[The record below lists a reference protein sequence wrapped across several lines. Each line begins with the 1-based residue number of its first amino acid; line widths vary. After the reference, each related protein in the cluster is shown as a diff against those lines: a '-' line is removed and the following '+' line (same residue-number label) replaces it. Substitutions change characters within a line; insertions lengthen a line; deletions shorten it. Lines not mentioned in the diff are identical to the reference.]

1 MANEVTTTE
10 KKVPM
15 IAYLGNEAVKA
26 NITNAIG
33 EKDTQAFI
41 SSLVSAVTTNPEL
54 AKCTNS
60 SLLSAALLGHSL
72 KLPQSPQLGMFFFV
86 PYKGKN
92 GATEAQFQISYRGL
106 LNLAQ
111 RSGQYKKIHVTDI
124 REGELKSYDPIEDT
138 YEFEAVKDMAQR
150 LKLPV
155 VGYYGYYELLNG
167 YRETLYWSREKME
180 AHAKKY
186 SASYRNGWSS
196 SIWKTDFDKMAYKT
210 LIRQLISKGPMSVE
224 MNKAY
229 VGDQA
234 VLDENMQPHYVDN
247 VADEP
252 TKFADVVG
260 EVEAGSVTEITEGED
275 GTVE

>member
-15 IAYLGNEAVKA
+15 IAYLGNEAVKT
-26 NITNAIG
+26 NIANAIG

-54 AKCTNS
+54 AQCTNS

-72 KLPQSPQLGMFFFV
+72 KLPQSPQLGLFYFV
-86 PYKGKN
+86 PYKSKN
-92 GATEAQFQISYRGL
+92 GTTEAQFQISYKGL

-111 RSGQYKKIHVTDI
+111 RSGVYRKIHVTDI

-138 YEFEAVKDMAQR
+138 YEFEAITDMAKR
-150 LKLPV
+150 LSLPV
-155 VGYYGYYELLNG
+155 VGYYAYYELLNG
-167 YRETLYWSREKME
+167 YRETLYWSREKMD

-210 LIRQLISKGPMSVE
+210 MLRQLISKGPMSVE
-224 MNKAY
+224 MSKAY
-229 VGDQA
+229 TGDQA
-234 VLDENMQPHYVDN
+234 VLDENM
-247 VADEP
+247 
-252 TKFADVVG
+252 
-260 EVEAGSVTEITEGED
+260 
-275 GTVE
+275 

>member
-1 MANEVTTTE
+1 MANEVVSAE

-26 NITNAIG
+26 NIVNAIG
-33 EKDTQAFI
+33 EKESQTFI

-72 KLPQSPQLGMFFFV
+72 RLPQSPQLGMFYFV
-86 PYKGKN
+86 PYKSKN
-92 GATEAQFQISYRGL
+92 GATEAQFQISYKGL

-111 RSGQYKKIHVTDI
+111 RSGQYRKIHVTDI

-138 YEFEAVKDMAQR
+138 YEFEPVTDISKR
-150 LKLPV
+150 LELPV
-155 VGYYGYYELLNG
+155 VGYYAYYELLNG
-167 YRETLYWSREKME
+167 YRETLYWSREKMD

-196 SIWKTDFDKMAYKT
+196 SIWKTDFDKMAFKT
-210 LIRQLISKGPMSVE
+210 MLRQLISKGPMSVE
-224 MNKAY
+224 MSKAY
-229 VGDQA
+229 TGDQA

-252 TKFADVVG
+252 THFDDVLD
-260 EVEAGSVTEITEGED
+260 AGSVTEIKEDADGEA
-275 GTVE
+275 E